1 MSAYIP
7 ILSAERS
14 RLAGLAAA
22 TDTVKD
28 RLTPLFDVP
37 ALAATPAA
45 AAPAPTADARGAPP
59 SVAPLEPRLAG
70 VVDAL
75 AAAFGRRRAYL
86 DGDAVDHRRADDG
99 RLAAAWL
106 FDEARAWGLPLVPVT
121 GLRRSDGYQLA
132 AAEAASVDRRGV
144 CLRLQLPDFGD
155 LEALPERVH
164 ALVDALGV
172 APDRVD
178 LLVDLG
184 RVAAEESRV
193 LAVAARAVLGPLRRA
208 ARWRTLALAA
218 GGATPRLAAGA
229 AANGA
234 GVDRVPRTEWL
245 LWRALTADTPALGF
259 ADYAGLGGDGASAAA
274 PAAPAATAG
283 GPLPADH
290 EAATNDGCGE
300 WLGYARD
307 AEWLVVRAADLADLP
322 SDSCAG
328 APPPLAGLAARPE
341 FYGVTHC
348 AGDAGLVAVRG
359 ADIRARPDDS
369 AAARRAALAAW
380 RAAAVTHHLTVTVE
394 GIARAA
400 RADR

>member
-1 MSAYIP
+1 VSAYIP

-208 ARWRTLALAA
+208 ARWRALALAA

-245 LWRALTADTPALGF
+245 LWRALRADTPALGF
-259 ADYAGLGGDGASAAA
+259 ADYAGLGGDDGASAAG
-274 PAAPAATAG
+274 PAAAVATAG
-283 GPLPADH
+283 GPLPAD
-290 EAATNDGCGE
+290 DGRDRRR
-300 WLGYARD
+300 LRRVAR
-307 AEWLVVRAADLADLP
+307 LRARRRMA
-322 SDSCAG
+322 
-328 APPPLAGLAARPE
+328 
-341 FYGVTHC
+341 
-348 AGDAGLVAVRG
+348 RG
-359 ADIRARPDDS
+359 ARRRPRRPAVGLLRRGA
-369 AAARRAALAAW
+369 AAARRARRPPRVLRRHALRGRRRASSRCAAPTSE
-380 RAAAVTHHLTVTVE
+380 RGPPTPPPPGAPRSRR
-394 GIARAA
+394 GARPPS
-400 RADR
+400 RTT